1 MISKA
6 SAPGKIILFGEHFV
20 VHGVKAVLA
29 AIDRRVSVTSETI
42 DAPVIQI
49 ESELGSEEVGISDGG
64 GISELRPFEFL
75 ARKLIR
81 DFSHVGGVRVRIESG
96 IPHGVGLGSS
106 SASCVAAAASI
117 SGLFTKYSRGEICE
131 LAIEAEKTIFEN
143 TSGADCTVCTH
154 GGIITYDK
162 SSGFEK
168 IGFEPN
174 LQLIISDSK
183 TVHSTEEVVARVSRY
198 RDENP
203 EKFRDLCRKEAGLVD
218 RARAQIQDE
227 DPRQIGESMREN
239 QRYLEEIGVS
249 NRVLRGMMEL
259 TSMHSFGSKITGAG
273 GGGCIIS
280 ITDESSLDGTIKALQ
295 GNQIQSFGAKIDYLG
310 LETF

>member
-1 MISKA
+1 LISKA

>member
-1 MISKA
+1 LISKA

-29 AIDRRVSVTSETI
+29 AIDKRISVTSETI
-42 DAPVIQI
+42 DAPVIRI
-49 ESELGSEEVGISDGG
+49 ESGLGDEEIGISDGG

-75 ARKLIR
+75 AKRLIR
-81 DFSHVGGVRVRIESG
+81 DFSHGGGIRVRIESD

-131 LAIEAEKTIFEN
+131 LAIEAERTIFEN

-154 GGIITYDK
+154 GGIITYDRN
-162 SSGFEK
+162 SGFEK
-168 IGFEPN
+168 MGFEPD
-174 LQLIISDSK
+174 LQLIISDSGM
-183 TVHSTEEVVARVSRY
+183 THSTEEVVAKVSRY
-198 RDENP
+198 KGENP
-203 EKFRDLCRKEAGLVD
+203 EKFRGLCRREAGLVD
-218 RARAQIQDE
+218 RVRAQIQDE
-227 DPRQIGESMREN
+227 NPRQIGESMKEN
-239 QRYLEEIGVS
+239 QRYLEEVGVS
-249 NRVLRGMMEL
+249 NQVLRRMMEL
-259 TSMHSFGSKITGAG
+259 ASLHSFGSKITGAG

-280 ITDESSLDGTIKALQ
+280 ITDGPSLDNAIKALRE
-295 GNQIQSFGAKIDYLG
+295 NQIQSFGAKIDYLG

>member
-1 MISKA
+1 LISKA

-29 AIDRRVSVTSETI
+29 AIDRRISVTSETI

-227 DPRQIGESMREN
+227 NPRQIGESMREN

-249 NRVLRGMMEL
+249 NRVLRGMVEL

-273 GGGCIIS
+273 GGGCVIS

>member
-1 MISKA
+1 LISKA

-42 DAPVIQI
+42 DAPVIRI